1 MKKKK
6 NFWFDLI
13 FFSSFFK
20 IFFLLSSIVFRAINI
35 NPLKTKQQAKHIT
48 GIIEFH
54 QFRKHFLTKKKESDS
69 IFKFEKNLVHIFL
82 TQISSRTEFIAFCV
96 YYYFFSNRL
105 KPTCNNWDELD
116 WINPLLFYQC
126 CSFCFLYN
134 FISIQYAN
142 LPLFIPF

>member
-6 NFWFDLI
+6 KSLIWFD
-13 FFSSFFK
+13 FFLFF
-20 IFFLLSSIVFRAINI
+20 FFLLSSIVFRAINI

-54 QFRKHFLTKKKESDS
+54 QFRKHFLTKKMESDS
-69 IFKFEKNLVHIFL
+69 IIFKFEKNLVHIFL
-82 TQISSRTEFIAFCV
+82 TQIFSRTEFIAFCV

-105 KPTCNNWDELD
+105 KPTCNNWHELD
-116 WINPLLFYQC
+116 WINPLSFYQC
-126 CSFCFLYN
+126 CSFCIFYN

-142 LPLFIPF
+142 LPLFVPF